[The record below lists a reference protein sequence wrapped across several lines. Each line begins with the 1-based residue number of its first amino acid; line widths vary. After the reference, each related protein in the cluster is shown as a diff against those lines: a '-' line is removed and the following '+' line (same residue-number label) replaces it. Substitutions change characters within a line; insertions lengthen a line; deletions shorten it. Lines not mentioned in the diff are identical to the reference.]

1 VKTNVW
7 GTQNVLEVAADHGVE
22 RFVNISTDK
31 AADPVS
37 VLGYTKRIS
46 ERLTA
51 TAAANTGRP
60 YLSVRFGNVLGTRG
74 SVVPSFQ
81 TQIEAGGPV
90 TVTDAEVTRF
100 FMTIKE
106 AVQLVIQAGAI
117 GMPGGVLIL
126 DMGEP
131 VSIADLARILIA
143 ASGKEIEITY
153 TGLRPGEKVH
163 EQLVDGD
170 ETPMSTAH
178 PLILQASV
186 PSVDLGELHEALRPR
201 GIARA
206 ECIEQLARLAGSRG
220 SPSRTPS

>member
-7 GTQNVLEVAADHGVE
+7 GTQHVLEVSAEHGVE
-22 RFVNISTDK
+22 RFVNVSTDK

-51 TAAANTGRP
+51 TMAARTGRP
-60 YLSVRFGNVLGTRG
+60 YLSVRFGNVLGSRG
-74 SVVPSFQ
+74 SVVPSFR
-81 TQIEAGGPV
+81 TQIESGGPV

-100 FMTIKE
+100 FMTIRE

-117 GMPGGVLIL
+117 GKPGGVLIL

-131 VSIADLARILIA
+131 VRIADLARTLIA
-143 ASGKEIEITY
+143 ASGKEVEIAY

-170 ETPMSTAH
+170 EIAMCTAH

-186 PSVDLGELHEALRPR
+186 PSVDLGEVHEALRRR
-201 GIARA
+201 GVTLA
-206 ECIEQLARLAGSRG
+206 ERLEQLARLATASASASRAA
-220 SPSRTPS
+220 S

>member
-1 VKTNVW
+1 
-7 GTQNVLEVAADHGVE
+7 
-22 RFVNISTDK
+22 
-31 AADPVS
+31 
-37 VLGYTKRIS
+37 
-46 ERLTA
+46 
-51 TAAANTGRP
+51 
-60 YLSVRFGNVLGTRG
+60 VLGTRG

-117 GMPGGVLIL
+117 GAPGGVLIL

-131 VSIADLARILIA
+131 VCIADLARILIA
-143 ASGKEIEITY
+143 ASGKEVDITY

-170 ETPMSTAH
+170 EIATRTAH

-186 PSVDLGELHEALRPR
+186 PSVDLGELREALRHI
-201 GIARA
+201 GVSRA
-206 ECIEQLARLAGSRG
+206 ERIEQLARLAGTRG
-220 SPSRTPS
+220 SADRAAS